1 MKIVMQTIYQTEQR
15 YDTDGDYWEDPDGT
29 IQIRATAGPDAVEI
43 LLHEFIEFMLCK
55 RRGIHEPDILAF
67 DLAHLK
73 VEDPGMM
80 QDAPYHKEHVFADAI
95 DRLMSLELS
104 R

>member
-1 MKIVMQTIYQTEQR
+1 MQTIYQEQQR
-15 YDTDGDYWEDPDGT
+15 YKTSGDYWEDADGT

-55 RRGIHEPDILAF
+55 RRGINEPDIMAF
-67 DLAHLK
+67 DLSHINND
-73 VEDPGMM
+73 DPGMLP
-80 QDAPYHKEHVFADAI
+80 DAPYHKEHVFADAI
-95 DRLMSLELS
+95 DRLMTLELG